1 MLYKGS
7 IYFNSNYVKQLL
19 HKGIHKEYIFNEIL
33 IIDQP
38 SCTQFNCEVWYETSI
53 FYGIRGNFISNT
65 YTTSITCNIS
75 SLTPVVSRI
84 MAWKSGI
91 KFCSYIYIYAP
102 PTFGLILA
110 EKSAYYMLDL
120 TLCPKKRSLCEQMQ
134 TINKYSKNRKIW
146 IMKSISWWTD
156 KYQYIGF

>member
-102 PTFGLILA
+102 PHFWSNFGWKKCVLYARPYIMSKKKEVYVNKCKQLTSTA
-110 EKSAYYMLDL
+110 KIEKY
-120 TLCPKKRSLCEQMQ
+120 E
-134 TINKYSKNRKIW
+134 
-146 IMKSISWWTD
+146 
-156 KYQYIGF
+156 

>member
-120 TLCPKKRSLCEQMQ
+120 TLCPKKEVYV
-134 TINKYSKNRKIW
+134 NKCKQLTSTAKI
-146 IMKSISWWTD
+146 D
-156 KYQYIGF
+156 KYG